1 MRKFLIAAL
10 LMILPATAYAGWNI
24 KQNAD
29 GSTVWI
35 DSNGNTLPVAGSG
48 ALFATITDLSNPATV
63 LLVNIR
69 PGKIKAVYGIAH
81 DASSLS
87 GTAPTVTVFKQTTEN
102 TNGFEPLSSAGTTGF
117 SVPKDLVDSGSVD
130 LTNADANTVTAGQVL
145 AIVTDGASAGST
157 AGTITIVIE

>member
-10 LMILPATAYAGWNI
+10 LMLVPVSAMAGWNI

-35 DSNGNTLPVAGSG
+35 DSNGNTLPVAGPG
-48 ALFATITDLSNPATV
+48 ALFATITNLSDAATI

-81 DASSLS
+81 DASSLN
-87 GTAPTVTVFKQTTEN
+87 GTAPAVTVFKQTTEN
-102 TNGFEPLSSAGTTGF
+102 TNGFEPLSTAGTTSATTVPAASALHHLASSASGF
-117 SVPKDLVDSGSVD
+117 DVTVCDFIAASGSAGR
-130 LTNADANTVTAGQVL
+130 TRRYSPCNAFR
-145 AIVTDGASAGST
+145 
-157 AGTITIVIE
+157 